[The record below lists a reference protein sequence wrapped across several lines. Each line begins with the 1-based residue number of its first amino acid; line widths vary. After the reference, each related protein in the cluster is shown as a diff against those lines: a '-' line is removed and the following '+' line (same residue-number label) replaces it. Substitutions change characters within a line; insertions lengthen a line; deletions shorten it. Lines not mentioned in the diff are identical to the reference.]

1 MLLFSYFGKIAL
13 AQVVTNSVRIEFSH
27 ISWIINMNENYFTI
41 IEVNDSLVGK
51 P

>member
-1 MLLFSYFGKIAL
+1 MLLFLYFGKIVL

-27 ISWIINMNENYFTI
+27 ISWIINMNENNFTI
-41 IEVNDSLVGK
+41 IEEHDSLVGK